1 MHADAAVATA
11 RRSWRGPA
19 IVVAIGLVVVA
30 IDQWTKWWAEQNL
43 SGRPSVEVVGE
54 FLQFTFVR
62 NPGGAFSLGTEH
74 TWVFSIVAVLVTCA
88 ILWYSRRVTS
98 GWWLLAL
105 GVLLGGAVGNLV
117 DRFLQPPGPGVG
129 HVVDFLHLPNW
140 PVFNVAD
147 MAVVGGAATIVI
159 LSLLGVEPG
168 GGPNDSDS
176 AATELPYWLSE
187 SAP

>member
-1 MHADAAVATA
+1 M
-11 RRSWRGPA
+11 
-19 IVVAIGLVVVA
+19 
-30 IDQWTKWWAEQNL
+30 
-43 SGRPSVEVVGE
+43 
-54 FLQFTFVR
+54 
-62 NPGGAFSLGTEH
+62 GTEH

-129 HVVDFLHLPNW
+129 HVVDFLQLPNW

-176 AATELPYWLSE
+176 AATELPDRLSE